1 MTIRLP
7 YRWELLGWLWLA
19 YLFNQADRQAFS
31 IVLPLIKA
39 DLRLSDVEVGLVAS
53 MLTLALAVTIPFAGY
68 AGDILSRKRIVVYS
82 LLAWSA
88 ATLVTGFGNGLIWLI
103 LVRSLA
109 TGVGEAFYAPS
120 AFALIGQHH
129 QETRGR
135 AMAIH
140 QTSLYVGV
148 VGSGLVAGWLGQHY
162 GWRAAFWAFGGAGI
176 FLAGA
181 LGMRLRDTIPPTKE
195 ERPKLGVVAG
205 TLVRTPTVAFLS
217 IGLSALVFVNVGYLT
232 WMPAQLHERFGLSLV
247 EAGFASMFYHHV
259 TAFCGVLLGG
269 WLSDRVARRRASGRM
284 ELQAAAL
291 LAGAPFLYWLGSNS
305 SLAGSLAALAGF
317 GFFRGVF
324 DSNTYAALFEVV
336 QSRLH
341 ASATAL
347 VTAFAFLT
355 GSLAP
360 VALGAVKQTVGLSSG
375 LSWLAVVYVCGG
387 MSMVLGAIFTFPGD
401 HSRAMELSPSGGQL
415 VSSGR

>member
-82 LLAWSA
+82 LLAWST

-103 LVRSLA
+103 LIRSLA

-176 FLAGA
+176 FLAVA

-195 ERPKLGVVAG
+195 ERPKLGAVAG

-217 IGLSALVFVNVGYLT
+217 VGLSALVFVNVGYLT

-269 WLSDRVARRRASGRM
+269 WLSDRIARRRASGRM

-347 VTAFAFLT
+347 VTAFAFLA

-387 MSMVLGAIFTFPGD
+387 LSMVFGAIFTFPGD
-401 HSRAMELSPSGGQL
+401 HSRAMKLSPSGGQL